1 MVYMKPNLA
10 EIGKI
15 VREMQ
20 PNAKN
25 TPGYNEAAAKIV
37 QAGVADKLAAKAEA
51 NPFKPKCKLL

>member
-1 MVYMKPNLA
+1 
-10 EIGKI
+10 
-15 VREMQ
+15 MQ